1 MKALEIREADDV
13 VVVSFNHAKVLDDAI
28 IRQIG
33 EEFSTLTMEAAAER
47 KLLLN
52 FSNVGFMASAM
63 IGKILLLNK
72 QCKKDR
78 IDLKLCS
85 ICPNIMEV
93 FNLMKLHKVLKI
105 YDNEPEA
112 LEAFGPSR
120 KSWFHRS

>member
-1 MKALEIREADDV
+1 MNALEIREAEDV
-13 VVVSFNHAKVLDDAI
+13 VVITFNHSKVLDEGT

-33 EEFSTLTMEAAAER
+33 EEFSNLTMEAAAER

-63 IGKILLLNK
+63 IGKILILNK

-93 FNLMKLHKVLKI
+93 FNLMKLNKVLSI
-105 YDNEPEA
+105 YDDEPSA

>member
-1 MKALEIREADDV
+1 MNALEITEVNDV
-13 VVVSFNHAKVLDDAI
+13 VVVSFNHSKVLDEAT

-33 EEFSTLTMEAAAER
+33 EEFSTLTLEAAAER

-52 FSNVGFMASAM
+52 FSNVAFMASAM
-63 IGKILLLNK
+63 IGKILVLNK

-78 IDLKLCS
+78 VDLKLCS

-93 FNLMKLHKVLKI
+93 FNLMKLNKVLKI
-105 YDNEPEA
+105 YDNAEQA
-112 LEAFGPSR
+112 LEAFGPTR